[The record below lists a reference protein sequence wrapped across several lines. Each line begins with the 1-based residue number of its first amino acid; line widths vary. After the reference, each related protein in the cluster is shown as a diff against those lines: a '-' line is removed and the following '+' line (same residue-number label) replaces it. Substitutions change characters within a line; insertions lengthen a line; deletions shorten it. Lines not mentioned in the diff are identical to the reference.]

1 MKTLFISGAFILAI
15 ASLGSTAFAQ
25 ENRSN
30 TSICNS
36 IPPARP
42 TGGATAVRLQALEQC
57 YKGLPQGTIQSSIT
71 GVCAFVPPARPTGG
85 ATVARLEALQRCD
98 KELSQTT
105 TPSK

>member
-1 MKTLFISGAFILAI
+1 MKTLFISGAFLLAI

-42 TGGATAVRLQALEQC
+42 TGGATV
-57 YKGLPQGTIQSSIT
+57 
-71 GVCAFVPPARPTGG
+71 V
-85 ATVARLEALQRCD
+85 RLEALQRCD